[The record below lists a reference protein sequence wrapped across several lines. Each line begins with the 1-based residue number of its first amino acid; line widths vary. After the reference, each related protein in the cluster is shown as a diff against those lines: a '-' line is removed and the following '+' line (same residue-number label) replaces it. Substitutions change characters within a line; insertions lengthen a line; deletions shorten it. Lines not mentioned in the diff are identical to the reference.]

1 MNQQIA
7 LFFDIDGTL
16 FDSKTKSILPS
27 TKYMLEELRKRQ
39 NYDLY
44 LSSGRSYVTL
54 GTLKPYEKYFKG
66 MNLTNG
72 QEIYMHNDIYY
83 GEGIDKEIIKV
94 FLQRASEQNISLG
107 LILKDEIV
115 INFFNEESYH
125 NFTNYI
131 QARVRNL
138 NHQPFDTSKEVLQIW
153 IFASNDIID
162 AYRKEFTTLDFIDWG
177 NYGADVLPSGLSKA
191 SGINRIANMMGYQKK
206 NMYAFGDG
214 DNDALMFQAVGT
226 SVAMGNGSRL
236 AKRSATMVTD
246 DISNDGLYKAVQKLN
261 LL

>member
-153 IFASNDIID
+153 IFASNDMSALGVMQYLEEQKVRVPEDIS
-162 AYRKEFTTLDFIDWG
+162 
-177 NYGADVLPSGLSKA
+177 VV
-191 SGINRIANMMGYQKK
+191 GY
-206 NMYAFGDG
+206 
-214 DNDALMFQAVGT
+214 
-226 SVAMGNGSRL
+226 
-236 AKRSATMVTD
+236 D
-246 DISNDGLYKAVQKLN
+246 DIMFASLLKVPLTTIHQPIYEMGVEAVQQLMRQINQEEYEKGAVIFEPELIIRESTAKYTGE
-261 LL
+261 

>member
-1 MNQQIA
+1 MHKQIA

-27 TKYMLEELRKRQ
+27 TKYILEELRKRQ

-72 QEIYMHNDIYY
+72 QEIYINDDIYY
-83 GEGIDKEIIKV
+83 GDVIDKKV
-94 FLQRASEQNISLG
+94 IEQLLKRASENNISLG
-107 LILKDEIV
+107 LILKDDIV
-115 INFFNEESYH
+115 INFFTEESYH

-131 QARVRNL
+131 KAQVKNL

-153 IFASNDIID
+153 LFASNDIVD
-162 AYRKEFTTLDFIDWG
+162 EYRKEFTTLDFIDWG
-177 NYGADVLPSGLSKA
+177 NYGADVLPRGLSKA
-191 SGINRIANMMGYQKK
+191 NGIKKIADIMGYQKE

-214 DNDALMFQAVGT
+214 DNDAFMFKEVGT
-226 SVAMGNGSRL
+226 SVAMGNGSML

-246 DISNDGLYKAVQKLN
+246 DISNDGLYKAVKKLN

>member
-94 FLQRASEQNISLG
+94 F
-107 LILKDEIV
+107 
-115 INFFNEESYH
+115 
-125 NFTNYI
+125 
-131 QARVRNL
+131 
-138 NHQPFDTSKEVLQIW
+138 
-153 IFASNDIID
+153 
-162 AYRKEFTTLDFIDWG
+162 TTC
-177 NYGADVLPSGLSKA
+177 K
-191 SGINRIANMMGYQKK
+191 
-206 NMYAFGDG
+206 
-214 DNDALMFQAVGT
+214 
-226 SVAMGNGSRL
+226 
-236 AKRSATMVTD
+236 
-246 DISNDGLYKAVQKLN
+246 
-261 LL
+261 